1 MRPRIGI
8 TTYGRNEEGRFCV
21 PAAYVDAVRQ
31 AGGVPLLLP
40 PGEPEPEAV
49 LQVVDALLLT
59 GGGDIDPSAYG
70 GQDHPTLYMV
80 DPERDR
86 FELRLARAV
95 VREGVP
101 VLGICRGSQVL
112 NVAWGGDLVP
122 HLPEDAQA
130 PVRHRLPPRVPTDH
144 RVQVEPASRL
154 ASLVGQTEFS
164 VRSWHHQAVRRVAP
178 GWRAVAW
185 APDGTVE
192 AVEKEEGGWA
202 VGVQWHPELSA
213 EDPPHRR
220 LFEALVRA
228 AEEHRRNR
236 REHGAESGNRRDGG

>member
-1 MRPRIGI
+1 MEAPRIGI
-8 TTYGRNEEGRFCV
+8 TTYGRNEQGRFCL

-40 PGEPEPEAV
+40 PGEERPERV
-49 LQVVDALLLT
+49 LEVVDGLILA
-59 GGGDIDPSAYG
+59 GGGDIDPAYYG
-70 GQDHPTLYMV
+70 GQNHPTLYLV

-86 FELRLARAV
+86 FELHLARAV
-95 VREGVP
+95 VDGNVP

-122 HLPEDAQA
+122 HLPEDEDA

-144 RVQVEPASRL
+144 PVRVDPGSRL
-154 ASLVGQTEFS
+154 AGILGEREVS

-192 AVEKEEGGWA
+192 AVECQRESWA
-202 VGVQWHPELSA
+202 VGVQWHPELSL
-213 EDPPHRR
+213 DSPVHRR
-220 LFEALVRA
+220 LFEALVQAAARRRA
-228 AEEHRRNR
+228 ER
-236 REHGAESGNRRDGG
+236 